1 MDGILIIDKPY
12 GMTSHDVVNWLR
24 KKYKQKKFGHTG
36 TLDPNATGVLVVLC
50 GKSCKLLQFLSDT
63 DKEYIGQIE
72 FGKSTSTDDIWGKVE
87 AEKEI
92 GHSIIKGVW
101 LEDLIPQYRTMRK
114 LGIVPGD
121 KMKSQTFWA
130 MVRKKIKE
138 SEEDNTP
145 CECAE

>member
-63 DKEYIGQIE
+63 DKNILDRSNLVKVHQPMI
-72 FGKSTSTDDIWGKVE
+72 FGVKW
-87 AEKEI
+87 
-92 GHSIIKGVW
+92 
-101 LEDLIPQYRTMRK
+101 K
-114 LGIVPGD
+114 L
-121 KMKSQTFWA
+121 
-130 MVRKKIKE
+130 KKK
-138 SEEDNTP
+138 
-145 CECAE
+145 

>member
-1 MDGILIIDKPY
+1 MKTFKELGYRKIQGYEEIGIKRPVTYKTFKHANCIGCLKAGRQHWY
-12 GMTSHDVVNWLR
+12 VVYCLYP
-24 KKYKQKKFGHTG
+24 KIF
-36 TLDPNATGVLVVLC
+36 
-50 GKSCKLLQFLSDT
+50 
-63 DKEYIGQIE
+63 KEA
-72 FGKSTSTDDIWGKVE
+72 VE